1 MLIPTHTLFLLK
13 KGKENKN
20 IFWPL
25 IQLNYVIQFSTLKH
39 LKTNKIISTGSLDFV
54 FFSVQL
60 VLRERTCKLLARFYQ
75 RTAMLSILLAK
86 QSDLLRL
93 TLTSTVAK
101 HSAGSTTADVLIV
114 VFCGVWPITVDSK
127 HLCGLK
133 VAERPQTVFPKS
145 HACLISTDITSWW
158 GTGVAVV
165 TLLV

>member
-1 MLIPTHTLFLLK
+1 M
-13 KGKENKN
+13 
-20 IFWPL
+20 
-25 IQLNYVIQFSTLKH
+25 IQFSTLKH

-75 RTAMLSILLAK
+75 RTAMLSILLAQ
-86 QSDLLRL
+86 QSGLLRL

-101 HSAGSTTADVLIV
+101 HSAGSAADVLIV

-145 HACLISTDITSWW
+145 HACLISTDIIS
-158 GTGVAVV
+158 
-165 TLLV
+165 